1 MYICT
6 PSTKGFGVLKL
17 LREAAVMELVDM
29 LDLGLS
35 LIISVKILKC
45 GRGGIGRHVRLRI

>member
-17 LREAAVMELVDM
+17 QREAAVMELVDM
-29 LDLGLS
+29 LDLGFNLRK
-35 LIISVKILKC
+35 SVKIFKM
-45 GRGGIGRHVRLRI
+45 RMWWNW